1 MLGYEFLAD
10 RSVIMQEG
18 ASVSKG
24 KEGKEKRTGR
34 EGEEGKGD
42 EAVGSRKDERVG
54 QKGEAQG
61 RKPKGR
67 VRGGVARGWGRGMPV
82 WEGAGWGGGNKT

>member
-1 MLGYEFLAD
+1 MSGLAFLAD

-34 EGEEGKGD
+34 EGEEGTGD
-42 EAVGSRKDERVG
+42 EAVGSRKDERVA
-54 QKGEAQG
+54 QKGAEAQG
-61 RKPKGR
+61 GR
-67 VRGGVARGWGRGMPV
+67 VPGGLARGWGSWRPGQ
-82 WEGAGWGGGNKT
+82 

>member
-1 MLGYEFLAD
+1 
-10 RSVIMQEG
+10 MQEG

-34 EGEEGKGD
+34 EGEEGTGD

-54 QKGEAQG
+54 QKGAEAQG
-61 RKPKGR
+61 GGSQEGWPGVGKGEARAMR
-67 VRGGVARGWGRGMPV
+67 VPAAGDGGQ
-82 WEGAGWGGGNKT
+82 KKI